1 MESELPDGFMRIFTD
16 SDINQKKAML
26 KLLSASISAVEA
38 GTVPAP
44 SRVEPLCLKNLTEH
58 VQDIGIDDQLNEFIN
73 AELHSFNLAGNK
85 LKTQWLSPTND
96 TYNYA
101 TVVNQ
106 PKQISNYPGIC
117 RLMELVNSH
126 PSTTGDLDSA
136 LVTRYPNANVDLKL
150 HKDNER
156 LISQGSSIAS
166 VSFGAKRQL
175 RLVLD
180 GKVLANGKTDNR
192 PDLLLPKSDR
202 SMNVMKPG
210 SQAVMRH
217 AVGKGPQND
226 PLDNV
231 NGECWSISFRKIIP
245 VANAEEASIPA
256 NEIVEVSQ
264 HQISPPLSNR
274 RGIVLVAG
282 DSFAARLDS
291 GLLGKGKQ
299 EVMNIARGG
308 RKIEQVMTDI
318 EKFLHDHPDLQV
330 KKLFVCVGT
339 NDIRNCRDGIRHL
352 KQPLANLMKFLKSQV
367 PGAKI
372 WFQSLPPIQTNGCK
386 FTAKNVIAMNN
397 MIYYTCSRFK
407 LFYMDIF
414 GSFLNINGSINPYL
428 FPKYDVAKKAFD
440 IHPNKRGMGVLAKAY
455 IYIIHSKWFNPMG
468 Y

>member
-1 MESELPDGFMRIFTD
+1 MESELPDGFIRIFTD
-16 SDINQKKAML
+16 SDLNQKKAML

-38 GTVPAP
+38 GTDKNIPP
-44 SRVEPLCLKNLTEH
+44 SRAEPSCLTNLTEH
-58 VQDIGIDDQLNEFIN
+58 VPDIGIDDHLNEFIN
-73 AELHSFNLAGNK
+73 AELHSFNLTGNK
-85 LKTQWLSPTND
+85 LKTQWLSPTNE

-101 TVVNQ
+101 AVVNQ
-106 PKQISNYPGIC
+106 PKKISDYPAIC
-117 RLMELVNSH
+117 RLMELVNAH

-136 LVTRYPNANVDLKL
+136 LVTRYPNAKADLKL
-150 HKDNER
+150 HKDNEK
-156 LISQGSSIAS
+156 LIDQSSSIAS

-180 GKVLANGKTDNR
+180 GKSFANGKTDNR

-217 AVGKGPQND
+217 AVGKGPQNN
-226 PLDNV
+226 PLD
-231 NGECWSISFRKIIP
+231 NGECWSISFRKIVP
-245 VANAEEASIPA
+245 VANAEEASLPA
-256 NEIVEVSQ
+256 NETVESSQ
-264 HQISPPLSNR
+264 HQNPASPSNR

-282 DSFAARLDS
+282 DSFAARLDA

-299 EVMNIARGG
+299 EVMNIAHGG
-308 RKIEQVMTDI
+308 RKIEQVMKDI
-318 EKFLHDHPDLQV
+318 EKFRKDHPDVQV
-330 KKLFVCVGT
+330 KKLFLSVGT
-339 NDIRNCRDGIRHL
+339 NDIRHCKDGIRHL
-352 KQPLANLMKFLKSQV
+352 KQPLANLMKFLKSNL

-372 WFQSLPPIQTNGCK
+372 WFQSLPPIRTNGCK
-386 FTAKNVIAMNN
+386 FTARNVIAMNN

-428 FPKYDVAKKAFD
+428 FPKYDETKKSFD